1 MSRVFVFSTRRR
13 ETTWRYCWTT
23 SEEPVIGRIN
33 CRYRSTSPYCWKRRG
48 RKHDDCRKFWFICRR
63 VCLSV
68 SRSEQ
73 SASFKIFS
81 RRYRYEVIQPPVAD
95 LIPRPK
101 ITRSNHLT
109 ELEWL
114 TYIDDEGR
122 IENSKEIRRKI
133 FAGVIWTSSVPS
145 TIWKVIRMF
154 LQGIE
159 PSLRSEVWKFLL
171 GYYPWEST
179 LVERKELRDSKVEEY
194 FRMKLQWR
202 SLSNDQESRF
212 AAFKQR
218 KDLIGKSL
226 ST

>member
-1 MSRVFVFSTRRR
+1 
-13 ETTWRYCWTT
+13 
-23 SEEPVIGRIN
+23 
-33 CRYRSTSPYCWKRRG
+33 
-48 RKHDDCRKFWFICRR
+48 
-63 VCLSV
+63 
-68 SRSEQ
+68 
-73 SASFKIFS
+73 
-81 RRYRYEVIQPPVAD
+81 
-95 LIPRPK
+95 
-101 ITRSNHLT
+101 
-109 ELEWL
+109 
-114 TYIDDEGR
+114 
-122 IENSKEIRRKI
+122 
-133 FAGVIWTSSVPS
+133 
-145 TIWKVIRMF
+145 MF